1 MNAWEPI
8 SPRTLHD
15 EVIARV
21 RDLIIEGEL
30 PAGSRINESDLGP
43 RLGVSRTPLREA
55 IRTLASEG
63 LVELVPRRGAIVRQF
78 SIADVRSML
87 EAIGILEAAAARL
100 ACVRATD
107 AEIAEVK
114 ALHDTMMQ
122 RYAARERLAYFKLN
136 QAIHSAIV
144 RLSHNPTLTELHE
157 RLQARLKRIR
167 YIGNEAPDKWAGA
180 VKEHKIMIRALTD
193 RDAEALAHA
202 LNLHMDQTLVRVADR
217 I

>member
-8 SPRTLHD
+8 SQRTLHD

-63 LVELVPRRGAIVRQF
+63 LVELVPRRGAIVRRF
-78 SIADVRSML
+78 SIDDVRSML

-100 ACVRATD
+100 ACERATD
-107 AEIAEVK
+107 PEIAKVQ
-114 ALHDTMMQ
+114 ALHDSMMH
-122 RYAARERLAYFKLN
+122 RYEARERLAYFKLN
-136 QAIHSAIV
+136 QAIHAAIV
-144 RLSHNPTLTELHE
+144 SLSHNPVLTELHE

-167 YIGNEAPDKWAGA
+167 YIGNEAPAKWAGA
-180 VKEHKIMIRALTD
+180 VKEHELMMRALTA
-193 RDAEALAHA
+193 RDADALAEALS
-202 LNLHMDQTLVRVADR
+202 LHVDQTLVRVADR

>member
-8 SPRTLHD
+8 APRTLHD

-63 LVELVPRRGAIVRQF
+63 LVELVPRRGAIVRKF
-78 SIADVRSML
+78 ALEDVQALL
-87 EAIGILEAAAARL
+87 ESIGILESAAARL
-100 ACVRATD
+100 ACERASD

-114 ALHDTMMQ
+114 ALHDAMMA

-144 RLSHNPTLTELHE
+144 RLSHNPALTELHE

-167 YIGNEAPDKWAGA
+167 YIGNEAPAKWAGA
-180 VKEHKIMIRALTD
+180 VKEHQLMIRALVA
-193 RDAEALAHA
+193 RDADALANA
-202 LNLHMDQTLVRVADR
+202 LSLHMEQTLVRVADR